1 MANYFCIRPKKNSA
15 LPLAADEI
23 VVMIEGRVKIFFLKF
38 LLLYHNISCNITQ
51 QLIKNKLTC
60 YNTHKN
66 KSKNA
71 AVLQT
76 RRTVNSSFR
85 GTLKTNEKL
94 HEYFWRSNKNFR
106 NVVFFLGTDGKKNT
120 WIFTALSVHEA
131 FIQYTDTWTRRL
143 VFLSQQAWYDKSRTW
158 GDHLQPR
165 QTSAI

>member
-94 HEYFWRSNKNFR
+94 HEYF
-106 NVVFFLGTDGKKNT
+106 
-120 WIFTALSVHEA
+120 
-131 FIQYTDTWTRRL
+131 
-143 VFLSQQAWYDKSRTW
+143 
-158 GDHLQPR
+158 
-165 QTSAI
+165 